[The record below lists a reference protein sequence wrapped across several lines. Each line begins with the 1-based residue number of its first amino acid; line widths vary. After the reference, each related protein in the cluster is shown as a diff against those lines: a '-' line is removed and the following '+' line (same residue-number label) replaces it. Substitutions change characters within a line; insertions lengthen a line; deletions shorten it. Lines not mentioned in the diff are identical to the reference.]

1 MLYILCQ
8 SVFTLPTPFSARELS
23 CKVLVTPYQAFNLS
37 QGDYMAVTLYFQ
49 L

>member
-8 SVFTLPTPFSARELS
+8 GVFTLPTPFSARKLS